1 MITVGVLGNNFGKYH
16 AQLYKRID
24 GFEVKQIFGRDDA
37 RLQQTAKELGI
48 ATTNDI
54 QSVITDPAIDLI
66 DICLPT
72 PLHFEYALEA
82 LRHGK
87 HVLCETPLAITVEE
101 ALGLQQAS
109 EQCGRMVFVDLFY
122 KFSSAHSKAMSLLQN
137 EKLGDI
143 RSATLYNRTA
153 AVWGN
158 LNVEKNISDFHI
170 HNLDFVLEVLGL
182 PGKVSTHA
190 MGFGDASFVATV
202 LQYDH
207 QMAAIESSSHLPK
220 GSPFCIGF
228 EIICE
233 NGAIVYSGEYGSE
246 SSERF
251 TLSIDGEKS
260 EIQLAQTDDYELVL
274 RHVQD
279 CLNHNKKSA
288 LLDVSRAVDALRI
301 REAIQQSCLTGQ
313 TVTLS
318 GR

>member
-1 MITVGVLGNNFGKYH
+1 MITVGILGNNFGKYH
-16 AQLYKRID
+16 AQLYQRID
-24 GFEVKQIFGRDDA
+24 GFQVKQIFGRDDA
-37 RLQQTAKELGI
+37 RLGQTAKALGI
-48 ATTNDI
+48 ATTKDI
-54 QSVITDPAIDLI
+54 QAVITDPTIDLI

-72 PLHFEYALEA
+72 SLHFEYALQA
-82 LRHGK
+82 LLHGK

-101 ALGLQQAS
+101 ALKLQKAS
-109 EQCGRMVFVDLFY
+109 EQCGKMVFVDLFY
-122 KFSSAHSKAMSLLQN
+122 KFSSAHSKAIALVKD

-143 RSATLYNRTA
+143 RSVTMYNRTA

-158 LNVEKNISDFHI
+158 LNVEKNIADFHI
-170 HNLDFVLEVLGL
+170 HNLDFVCEVLGV

-190 MGFGDASFVATV
+190 VAFGDASFVVTV
-202 LQYDH
+202 LHYDH

-233 NGAIVYSGEYGSE
+233 NGSIQYSGEYGSE

-251 TLSIDGEKS
+251 TLSIDGERS
-260 EIQLAQTDDYELVL
+260 EIKLAQTDDYEMVL

-279 CLNHNKKSA
+279 CLIHNKKSA
-288 LLDVSRAVDALRI
+288 LLDVSRAVDSLRI
-301 REAIQQSCLTGQ
+301 RAAIQQSCLTGQ
-313 TVTLS
+313 TVILS